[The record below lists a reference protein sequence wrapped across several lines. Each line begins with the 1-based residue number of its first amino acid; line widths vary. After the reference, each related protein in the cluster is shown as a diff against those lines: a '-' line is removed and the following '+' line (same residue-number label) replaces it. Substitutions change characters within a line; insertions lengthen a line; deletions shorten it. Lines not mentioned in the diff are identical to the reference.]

1 MTAPCSFGGEA
12 VYAATDGRYTLCVHY
27 DEYAESPR
35 EWDNLGRMICFHSR
49 YSLGDKHSYGNPID
63 FLRDAYAHAI
73 SDGGKALVRYLK
85 SGKAHGAYLEYNRHT
100 HEWDLHECTYL
111 RTVLGRSEP
120 AWEVTQS
127 APKSQL
133 RDDGWFWDYLLE
145 SLTESDLVELLNALP
160 DCVLLPLYLYDH
172 SGITMNTGGFSC
184 PWDSGQV
191 GWIFADGNT
200 IRKEYSNANRQSV
213 ATAESVLEGEVS
225 VYDDFIRGDCWYF
238 RLYENGEEVDSCG
251 GFYGDVE
258 KSGIEEYLPDEAKPL
273 LGQLTWTEVSESS
286 YLCA

>member
-1 MTAPCSFGGEA
+1 MAAPYSLEVMA

-85 SGKAHGAYLEYNRHT
+85 SGKAHSAYLEYNRST
-100 HEWDLHECTYL
+100 HEWDLHECTSL
-111 RTVLGRSEP
+111 RTVLGHSEP
-120 AWEVTQS
+120 GWEITKS

-133 RDDGWFWDYLLE
+133 RDDGWFWDYMLE

-191 GWIFADGNT
+191 GWIFADGNA
-200 IRKEYSNANRQSV
+200 IRREYGNANRKSV
-213 ATAESVLEGEVS
+213 ATA
-225 VYDDFIRGDCWYF
+225 
-238 RLYENGEEVDSCG
+238 
-251 GFYGDVE
+251 
-258 KSGIEEYLPDEAKPL
+258 A
-273 LGQLTWTEVSESS
+273 
-286 YLCA
+286 

>member
-1 MTAPCSFGGEA
+1 MAAPYSLEVMA

-49 YSLGDKHSYGNPID
+49 YTLGDKHDYRDPID

-73 SDGGKALVRYLK
+73 SDNGKALVRYLK
-85 SGKAHGAYLEYNRHT
+85 SGKAHGAYLEYNRST

-111 RTVLGRSEP
+111 RTVLGHSEP
-120 AWEVTQS
+120 GWEITKS

-133 RDDGWFWDYLLE
+133 RDDGWFWDYMLE

-191 GWIFADGNT
+191 GWIFADGNA
-200 IRKEYSNANRQSV
+200 IRREYGNANRKSV
-213 ATAESVLEGEVS
+213 ATAAEVLEREVS
-225 VYDDFIRGDCWYF
+225 VYDDFIRGNCWYF
-238 RLYENGEEVDSCG
+238 RLYENGEEVDSCSD
-251 GFYGDVE
+251 FLGDV
-258 KSGIEEYLPDEAKPL
+258 KKCGLDDCLPDEATHLIGELEWTDASEESL
-273 LGQLTWTEVSESS
+273 LS
-286 YLCA
+286 A

>member
-1 MTAPCSFGGEA
+1 MAAPYSLEVIA
-12 VYAATDGRYTLCVHY
+12 VYAATNGRYTLCVHY

-35 EWDNLGRMICFHSR
+35 KWDNLGRMICFHSR
-49 YSLGDKHSYGNPID
+49 YSLGDKHDYRDPID

-73 SDGGKALVRYLK
+73 SDNGKALVRYLK
-85 SGKAHGAYLEYNRHT
+85 SGKAHGAYLEYNRST

-111 RTVLGRSEP
+111 RTVLGHSEP
-120 AWEVTQS
+120 GWEITKS

-133 RDDGWFWDYLLE
+133 RDDGWFWDYMLE

-172 SGITMNTGGFSC
+172 GGITMNTGGFSC

-191 GWIFADGNT
+191 GWIFADGNA
-200 IRKEYSNANRQSV
+200 IRKEYGNTTRKSV
-213 ATAESVLEGEVS
+213 ATATNVLEGEVS
-225 VYDDFIRGDCWYF
+225 VYDDFIRGNCWYF

-251 GFYGDVE
+251 GFLGDVE
-258 KSGIEEYLPDEAKPL
+258 KCGLDDCLPDEATHL
-273 LGQLTWTEVSESS
+273 IGELEWTDASEESL
-286 YLCA
+286 LCA

>member
-1 MTAPCSFGGEA
+1 MAAPYSLEVMA

-35 EWDNLGRMICFHSR
+35 KWDNLGRMICFHSR
-49 YSLGDKHSYGNPID
+49 YSLGDEHNYGDPID

-73 SDGGKALVRYLK
+73 SDNGKALVRYLK
-85 SGKAHGAYLEYNRHT
+85 SGKAHGAYLEYNRST

-111 RTVLGRSEP
+111 RTVLGHSEP
-120 AWEVTQS
+120 GWEITKS

-133 RDDGWFWDYLLE
+133 RDDGWFWDYMLE
-145 SLTESDLVELLNALP
+145 CLTESDLVELLNALP
-160 DCVLLPLYLYDH
+160 GCVLLPLYLYDH

-191 GWIFADGNT
+191 GWIFADSNA
-200 IRKEYSNANRQSV
+200 IRKEYGNANRKSV
-213 ATAESVLEGEVS
+213 ATATNVLEGEVS
-225 VYDDFIRGDCWYF
+225 VYDDFIRGNCWYF

-251 GFYGDVE
+251 GFLGDVE
-258 KSGIEEYLPDEAKPL
+258 KCGLDDCLPDEATHLIGELEWTDASEESL
-273 LGQLTWTEVSESS
+273 LS
-286 YLCA
+286 A